1 MVDVV
6 RLMVDGG
13 WLMMERLEMLQDVK
27 DHKSASIKQM
37 MMNFVF

>member
-1 MVDVV
+1 MD
-6 RLMVDGG
+6 DG
-13 WLMMERLEMLQDVK
+13 WLRVDDGWWIVKRLEMLQDVK